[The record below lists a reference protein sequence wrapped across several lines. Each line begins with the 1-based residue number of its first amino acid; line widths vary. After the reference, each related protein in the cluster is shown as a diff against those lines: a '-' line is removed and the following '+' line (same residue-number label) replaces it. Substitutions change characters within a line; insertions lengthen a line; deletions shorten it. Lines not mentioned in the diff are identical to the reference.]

1 MILQKG
7 DLTRTVSNK
16 DIAKILIEKCGY
28 KEVKEVKEVKEAKP
42 EENKPKESNK

>member
-28 KEVKEVKEVKEAKP
+28 KEVKEVKEAKP

>member
-7 DLTRTVSNK
+7 DLTRTVENK

-28 KEVKEVKEVKEAKP
+28 KEIKENKPKETKP
-42 EENKPKESNK
+42 EENKENK

>member
-1 MILQKG
+1 MILKKG
-7 DLTRTVSNK
+7 DLTRTVSNE

-28 KEVKEVKEVKEAKP
+28 KEVKEAKL